1 MRRQRWRTA
10 AAATASTLVAVG
22 CGALLGID
30 GPDGVP
36 FPLVDA
42 GNDPAETAS
51 ETSTDAGPAGPDE
64 CAHLTVPRPNGDDE
78 PDAANNKL
86 GRWIALRTVSLA
98 PGGTAPGYDL
108 DETCTCFQGNTAR
121 KGAAS
126 CKGRGVVD
134 ACDQAGGVDNAVWS
148 LLQRN
153 KLPDTDLNEL
163 YPYTKRASQGLAAI
177 LVHIYEYN
185 GKANDAEVS
194 VGFVRAFGIQTD
206 QGCDG
211 RARGLN
217 RDPVARVEY
226 NPAVDAGN
234 DARVD
239 STQAGDGG
247 TRRFVNGFAPV
258 WDGCDK
264 WMLTEGDY
272 FAQDPNNFNGLI
284 PLRQFKGYISNYQLV
299 VQDDG
304 PFPLGNRLV
313 TVAQLTMVAKL
324 NPRIDDAGGLQNIDI
339 DNFTVAGRIQLDD
352 AIILLGTFEAVGQQY
367 CALTDLFNRS
377 AVDLCNSL
385 DVAKN
390 RSFDNRD
397 GVCEAISFGITATGV
412 STWPELP
419 TSSRRFL
426 PRPEANCDRIPVTD
440 EQCRLVDAGAK

>member
-1 MRRQRWRTA
+1 
-10 AAATASTLVAVG
+10 
-22 CGALLGID
+22 
-30 GPDGVP
+30 VP

-42 GNDPAETAS
+42 GNAPAETSS

-86 GRWIALRTVSLA
+86 GRWIALRTVSVA
-98 PGGTAPGYDL
+98 PGAAAPGYDL

-121 KGAAS
+121 DGAPS

-134 ACDQAGGVDNAVWS
+134 ACDQEGGVDNAVWS

-153 KLPDTDLNEL
+153 KPPGTDLNEV
-163 YPYTKRASQGLAAI
+163 YPYTKNASQGLAAT
-177 LVHIYEYN
+177 LVHIDKYN
-185 GKANDAEVS
+185 GKANDAEVL

-206 QGCDG
+206 LGCNFQ
-211 RARGLN
+211 ARGLN
-217 RDPVARVEY
+217 RDPGARVEY

-239 STQAGDGG
+239 STQQGDGG
-247 TRRFVNGFAPV
+247 TRRFANGFAPV
-258 WDGCDK
+258 WDGCDR

-272 FAQDPNNFNGLI
+272 FVTDPNTLNGLI
-284 PLRQFKGYISNYQLV
+284 PLRQFTGYVSNYQLV
-299 VQDDG
+299 VQYDG

-324 NPRIDDAGGLQNIDI
+324 NPRIDDAGGLQSIDI
-339 DNFTVAGRIQLDD
+339 DNLTVAGRIQLDD
-352 AIILLGTFEAVGQQY
+352 AIALLGTFEAFERQY

-377 AVDLCNSL
+377 VVDLCNSL

-390 RSFDNRD
+390 RSFDNKNGD
-397 GVCEAISFGITATGV
+397 CEAISLGITATGV
-412 STWPELP
+412 SARLELP

-426 PRPEANCDRIPVTD
+426 PRPEANCGQIPVTD
-440 EQCRLVDAGAK
+440 EQCRIVDAGAK